1 MKESCR
7 LVCGHIARQTSQG
20 HVERTT
26 VTRTSLELV
35 EVWTRVLEVT
45 GKFEVTEATGMGGI
59 TCGRER
65 ESLEQ
70 RRREGDRKVAEEVTK
85 LRKLQ
90 GPRIKHWGSQVAQW

>member
-35 EVWTRVLEVT
+35 EVWTRDLEVT

-59 TCGRER
+59 TCGRIER
-65 ESLEQ
+65 KS
-70 RRREGDRKVAEEVTK
+70 RTEEK
-85 LRKLQ
+85 GGGQK
-90 GPRIKHWGSQVAQW
+90 GS

>member
-35 EVWTRVLEVT
+35 EVWTRDLEVT

-59 TCGRER
+59 TCGREKERKLPR
-65 ESLEQ
+65 ERCSPSTRKKQFHHQ
-70 RRREGDRKVAEEVTK
+70 RRDVR
-85 LRKLQ
+85 
-90 GPRIKHWGSQVAQW
+90 P